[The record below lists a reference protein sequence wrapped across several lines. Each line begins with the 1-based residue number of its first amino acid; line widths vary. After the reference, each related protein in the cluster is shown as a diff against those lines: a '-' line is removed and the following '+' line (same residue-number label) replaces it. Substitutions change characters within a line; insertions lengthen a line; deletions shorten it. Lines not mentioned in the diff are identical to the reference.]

1 MGRYDFDTVPD
12 RRNTNCLKHDF
23 GMEYKGRDDLLSLWV
38 ADMDFRMP
46 DEVLED
52 IMEKVRHGIFG
63 YTEPDRHYYEIVSDW
78 YRRRHCWEIG
88 ADQIT
93 AVPGVVYGFAQAIQA
108 FTKPGDAVII
118 NQPVYYPF
126 ASTILK
132 NDRRLVNS
140 ELLYIDGR
148 YEIDFE
154 DFERKIK
161 DNAVRMFILCSPHN
175 PVCRVWTREELI
187 KLCDICFRYDVQ
199 IVSDEIHGDFVFS
212 GNHFIPIASLGPD
225 VADRVIVCTSP
236 SKTFN
241 IAGLQ
246 IANMVIP
253 GKKLRDE
260 YRLQMARG
268 GYFHPNVFGFTACES
283 VYEKGEP
290 WLTELLSYLQGNMEL
305 VSSFL
310 EEHIPTIHLVKPE
323 GTYLLWLDCSG
334 LSLSYRELE
343 QLFVEKAHLWLD
355 SGRMFGRASDQF
367 ERINIACPKSV
378 LRQALMQLKEAVEG

>member
-1 MGRYDFDTVPD
+1 
-12 RRNTNCLKHDF
+12 
-23 GMEYKGRDDLLSLWV
+23 
-38 ADMDFRMP
+38 MDFRIP

-52 IMEKVRHGIFG
+52 IMTRARHGIFG
-63 YTEPDRHYYEIVSDW
+63 YTEPDNHYYEAVCGW
-78 YRRRHCWEIG
+78 YRRRHDWEI
-88 ADQIT
+88 AEDQIT

-108 FTKPGDAVII
+108 YTKPGDAVII

-126 ASTILK
+126 TSTILK
-132 NDRRLVNS
+132 NNRKLVNS
-140 ELLYIDGR
+140 ELLYINGR

-154 DFERKIK
+154 DFECKIR
-161 DNAVRMFILCSPHN
+161 DNSVKLFLLCSPHN
-175 PVCRVWTREELI
+175 PVSRVWTKAELT

-199 IVSDEIHGDFVFS
+199 IVADEIHGDFVFE
-212 GNHFIPIASLGPD
+212 GNHFVPIATLGED
-225 VADRVIVCTSP
+225 VADRVVVCTSP

-246 IANMVIP
+246 IANIVIP
-253 GKKLRDE
+253 NKKLRDI

-290 WLTELLSYLQGNMEL
+290 WLIELLTYLQGNMEF

-310 EEHIPTIHLVKPE
+310 KEHIPAVHLVKPE
-323 GTYLLWLDCSG
+323 GTYLLWLDCSE
-334 LSLSYRELE
+334 LSLSYDDLE
-343 QLFVEKAHLWLD
+343 DLIVDKAHLWLD

-367 ERINIACPKSV
+367 ERINIACPRIV
-378 LRQALMQLKEAVEG
+378 LKQALMQLKQAVDGRKL